1 MLYQIKYAEGRC
13 HNYANG
19 RKDLLEWLDL
29 LKEETITDVVK
40 VYKNGT
46 EISVLSR
53 YQGYIRNSKQKNSV
67 TQKSTLKVLFCVK
80 TSYAV
85 PH

>member
-1 MLYQIKYAEGRC
+1 MLYQIKYAQGRC

-29 LKEETITDVVK
+29 LKKEETITDIVK
-40 VYKNGT
+40 IYKNGT

-53 YQGYIRNSKQKNSV
+53 YQGYIRNSRQKNSG
-67 TQKSTLKVLFCVK
+67 TKK
-80 TSYAV
+80 A
-85 PH
+85 P